1 MKRLTNKENIEKLRS
16 NYAGL
21 LKFNA
26 DNYDWLTEVKLKLS
40 DYEDLNYTP
49 NQLKVLIEA
58 LSMEKEEAVE
68 HLKHNFC
75 DKDFSGEYNWGIVQL
90 IAWLEEYICLKEMFK
105 RG

>member
-26 DNYDWLTEVKLKLS
+26 DNYDWLTEVKMKLS
-40 DYEDLNYTP
+40 DYEDLNYSP
-49 NQLKVLIEA
+49 KQLKILIEA
-58 LSMEKEEAVE
+58 LSMKKEEAVE
-68 HLKHNFC
+68 HLKQNFC
-75 DKDFSGEYNWGIVQL
+75 DKDFDGKYNWGVVVL

-105 RG
+105 R